1 MILNHLR
8 EVWENLTN
16 EDLSLISS
24 MQAAAVAYACGQTGL
39 SAEELD
45 NFEDITIAVLDVIS
59 DMWDNR
65 SLTID
70 RTAPNTLVD
79 NILFMHS
86 VNLLPTAEVN

>member
-1 MILNHLR
+1 M
-8 EVWENLTN
+8 TN
-16 EDLSLISS
+16 EDLALIQS
-24 MQAAAVAYACGQTGL
+24 MQAASVAYACGQTGL
-39 SAEELD
+39 TTEELD

-59 DMWDNR
+59 DMWENR

-86 VNLLPTAEVN
+86 TNLLPSTEVT